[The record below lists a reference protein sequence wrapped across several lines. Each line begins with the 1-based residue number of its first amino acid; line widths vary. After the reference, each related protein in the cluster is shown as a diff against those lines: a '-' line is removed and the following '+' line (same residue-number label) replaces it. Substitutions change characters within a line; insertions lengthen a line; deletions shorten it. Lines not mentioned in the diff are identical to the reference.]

1 VWKLELDEDFFRI
14 FDKDHKIA
22 GYFVPDYGQL
32 FPEDKADEIIEKMHK
47 NHDKVPGGFL
57 TVPMVKFGIFD
68 SKENMDI
75 LYLQSHIADATAR
88 IETWKEFLLER
99 QMQHAINIS
108 YTDHDMLSLTFPI
121 KFAEHV
127 PLEKKALLETMTPT
141 LNLLSEKGLL

>member
-1 VWKLELDEDFFRI
+1 MWKLELDEDFFRI

-22 GYFVPDYGQL
+22 GYFIPDYGQL
-32 FPEDKADEIIEKMHK
+32 FPEEKADELIEKMHK

-68 SKENMDI
+68 SKEDMDI
-75 LYLQSHIADATAR
+75 LYLQSHIADATSR
-88 IETWKEFLLER
+88 IEAWKEFLLER

-127 PLEKKALLETMTPT
+127 PLEKKMLLDTLAPT
-141 LNLLSEKGLL
+141 LDLLAEKGLL

>member
-1 VWKLELDEDFFRI
+1 MWKLELDEDFFRI

-47 NHDKVPGGFL
+47 NHDKVSGGFL

-68 SKENMDI
+68 SKEDMDI
-75 LYLQSHIADATAR
+75 LYLQSHLADATAR
-88 IETWKEFLLER
+88 IDAWGEFLLER

-121 KFAEHV
+121 KFAEPT
-127 PLEKKALLETMTPT
+127 PLEKKVLLETLGPT